1 MKRTISLLLILL
13 LLALCVVLVINS
25 SMFKEAYKRYQLSSK
40 GYSDQYH
47 ISDTSQGWTLMG
59 GIGSRLDRQIT
70 YRALL
75 GASWFEYGRESHDCG
90 WTYQVDAK
98 WQVTDRLNIR
108 PGTDTQIAATLYSRS
123 GAKVYAGEAAAGPF
137 RPLVI
142 DVRDLAPGTYTL
154 QVQYGGRQQT
164 KNIVK
169 Y

>member
-1 MKRTISLLLILL
+1 MYSVRFSRAGVAEGYVVGDILNL
-13 LLALCVVLVINS
+13 SPKDYGSTTVTVTAYDARKANCDASFTLVARN
-25 SMFKEAYKRYQLSSK
+25 AY
-40 GYSDQYH
+40 
-47 ISDTSQGWTLMG
+47 
-59 GIGSRLDRQIT
+59 LDLDV
-70 YRALL
+70 YP
-75 GASWFEYGRESHDCG
+75 HP
-90 WTYQVDAK
+90 
-98 WQVTDRLNIR
+98 VTDRLRIR

-154 QVQYGGRQQT
+154 QLQYGGRQQT